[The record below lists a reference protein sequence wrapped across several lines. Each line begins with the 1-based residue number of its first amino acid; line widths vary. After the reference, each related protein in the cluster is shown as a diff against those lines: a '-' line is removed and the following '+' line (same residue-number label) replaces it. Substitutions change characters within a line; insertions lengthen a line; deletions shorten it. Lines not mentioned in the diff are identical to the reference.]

1 MMILSSSMAGFTR
14 PPRYTSNR
22 IAEMVLVSGMMM
34 AAIMAMRPVFSL
46 PYREAMMAMPKMTK
60 FTRISHWMTG
70 PRRLGSGSSRPKMS
84 NASTNMMR
92 IMTME
97 AKSGLP

>member
-1 MMILSSSMAGFTR
+1 MVGFTL

-22 IAEMVLVSGMMM
+22 IAEMVLVSGMIM
-34 AAIMAMRPVFSL
+34 AAMIAIRPVFSL
-46 PYREAMMAMPKMTK
+46 PYSEAMMAIPKMTK

-84 NASTNMMR
+84 SDSARMIRMMT
-92 IMTME
+92 ID